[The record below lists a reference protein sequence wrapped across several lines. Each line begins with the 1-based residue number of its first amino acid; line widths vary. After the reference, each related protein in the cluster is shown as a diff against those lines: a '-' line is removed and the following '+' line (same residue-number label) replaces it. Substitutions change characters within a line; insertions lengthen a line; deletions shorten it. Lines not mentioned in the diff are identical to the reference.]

1 MEALQ
6 GQGAYGAV
14 YRAVRI
20 GQEHSGPVAFK
31 LSVLPWDARFARE
44 AQMLSRLSHPGI
56 PRLLDSGSL
65 LPPSGFE
72 HPFLVMQWVEGTPLY
87 AWAEQHAPS
96 SLRLCRVLAG
106 LARTLEMLH
115 AAGAVHRDV
124 KGDNVLVQLSDSLPV
139 LIDFGSCHF
148 QGAARLTWQSL
159 PPGTPG
165 YFSPQACL
173 FHIRL
178 TLHGDSYY
186 PPSAADDLYALGV
199 TAYRLVMGQYP
210 PPMDARQDEAGSWHV
225 SVPDPRPPL
234 ERNPRVAPGLR
245 EVILRLLSE
254 APEARGTAAQ
264 VAQELEAMADEPIPQ
279 QPAEPQ
285 PAAEVPPPN
294 VPAPAGGSER
304 PRRIRPPA
312 RTWNWK
318 PWLTLAAVGAC
329 AVLPW
334 NVPPAPV
341 PHEQVAAS
349 TQQSSASHA
358 PDAGTAAVGDTTP
371 TEPQAPTPP
380 STQKK
385 SLAQEPLPEPR
396 PGQTRPD
403 EKGRCPGRRQVP
415 INRACWVPSSMPA
428 EECVENDGVLFQGKC
443 YAPVLPSPKKPQP
456 TSSPS
461 RK

>member
-1 MEALQ
+1 VEALR
-6 GQGAYGAV
+6 GQGGYGAV
-14 YRAVRI
+14 YRAVRVD
-20 GQEHSGPVAFK
+20 QERLGPVALK

-44 AQMLSRLSHPGI
+44 AQLLSRLSHPGV

-65 LPPSGFE
+65 LLPSGFE
-72 HPFLVMQWVEGTPLY
+72 HPFLVMQWVEGTALY
-87 AWAEQHAPS
+87 AWAEQHSPS
-96 SLRLCRVLAG
+96 SPRLCRVLAQ
-106 LARTLEMLH
+106 LARTLEVLH

-124 KGDNVLVQLSDSLPV
+124 KGDNVLVRLSDRLPV

-148 QGAARLTWQSL
+148 QGAPRLTWQAL

-173 FHIRL
+173 FHIHL
-178 TLHGDSYY
+178 TLHPDSYY

-210 PPMDARQDEAGSWHV
+210 PPLDARRDEAGSWHV
-225 SVPDPRPPL
+225 SVPDPRPLL
-234 ERNPRVAPGLR
+234 ERNPRVSPGLR

-254 APEARGTAAQ
+254 APEARGTATQ
-264 VAQELEAMADEPIPQ
+264 VAQEFEAMAEEPLPQ
-279 QPAEPQ
+279 RPAEAQ

-294 VPAPAGGSER
+294 VPAPAGGSQR
-304 PRRIRPPA
+304 PGRAGPPA

-318 PWLTLAAVGAC
+318 PWLALAAVGA
-329 AVLPW
+329 VLLW
-334 NVPPAPV
+334 NVPPATV
-341 PHEQVAAS
+341 PPEHVSAS
-349 TQQSSASHA
+349 TQQSSASHP
-358 PDAGTAAVGDTTP
+358 PDAGAAAVGDTPP
-371 TEPQAPTPP
+371 TEPQAPT
-380 STQKK
+380 
-385 SLAQEPLPEPR
+385 LPELR
-396 PGQTRPD
+396 PGQTRPN

-415 INRACWVPSSMPA
+415 INGGCWMPSSMPA

-443 YAPVLPSPKKPQP
+443 YGPVLSPPKKPQP